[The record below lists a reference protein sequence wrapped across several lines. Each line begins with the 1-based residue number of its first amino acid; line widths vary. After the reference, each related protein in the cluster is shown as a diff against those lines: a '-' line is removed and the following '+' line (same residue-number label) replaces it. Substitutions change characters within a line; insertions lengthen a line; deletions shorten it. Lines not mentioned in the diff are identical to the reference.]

1 MKPVKNTLFSSAPST
16 FWGEDTARF
25 NNPYVLS
32 NSQIELLQAEGYIAT
47 LPSISVDD
55 INGRSRSD
63 SFCKAIAMIQFF
75 WSSLEAVVRRAR
87 GLLISQLELGIL
99 AFAVCALGLYALSWA
114 KPKDVQIP
122 VTLSYTGLQPPVE
135 VIKVLNY
142 KEAEE
147 SETGWELITIF
158 KIRDSLKTHPDSYGA
173 ARPNDSCCC
182 TTRCS
187 FYSSDRFATGLGL
200 LVCSVVFGSLHM
212 IAWNFDFPTATE
224 KLLWRIASTMF
235 TLLPVLLWGNVIVSV
250 RFHPIPRTLSRR
262 KRKLLV
268 FLC

>member
-1 MKPVKNTLFSSAPST
+1 
-16 FWGEDTARF
+16 
-25 NNPYVLS
+25 
-32 NSQIELLQAEGYIAT
+32 
-47 LPSISVDD
+47 
-55 INGRSRSD
+55 
-63 SFCKAIAMIQFF
+63 
-75 WSSLEAVVRRAR
+75 
-87 GLLISQLELGIL
+87 
-99 AFAVCALGLYALSWA
+99 
-114 KPKDVQIP
+114 
-122 VTLSYTGLQPPVE
+122 
-135 VIKVLNY
+135 VLNY

-147 SETGWELITIF
+147 SETGWELINIF

-200 LVCSVVFGSLHM
+200 LVGSVVFGSLHM

-235 TLLPVLLWGNVIVSV
+235 TLLPVLLWGNVMVSV
-250 RFHPIPRTLSRR
+250 RLPPIPRTLSRR

-268 FLC
+268 LLCQLWDEALVWVIWSLYFAARCYLLVEISGVCVSYLRMHISLLGQRMFLT